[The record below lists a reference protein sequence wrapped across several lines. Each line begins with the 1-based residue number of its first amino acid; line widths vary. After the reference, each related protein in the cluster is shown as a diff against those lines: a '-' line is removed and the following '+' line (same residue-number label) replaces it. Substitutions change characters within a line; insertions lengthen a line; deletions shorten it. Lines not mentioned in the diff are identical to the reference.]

1 MQLLPGAGSSLGLQ
15 PLHFRLPSVI
25 RGNSNARRAWKLE
38 HYHPRSPESV
48 MVNMSMIGRNL
59 KPLA

>member
-1 MQLLPGAGSSLGLQ
+1 MQLLPGAGSSLALQ
-15 PLHFRLPSVI
+15 PLHLRLPSVI
-25 RGNSNARRAWKLE
+25 RGNSNARRAWKFE

-48 MVNMSMIGRNL
+48 MANMSMIGRNL